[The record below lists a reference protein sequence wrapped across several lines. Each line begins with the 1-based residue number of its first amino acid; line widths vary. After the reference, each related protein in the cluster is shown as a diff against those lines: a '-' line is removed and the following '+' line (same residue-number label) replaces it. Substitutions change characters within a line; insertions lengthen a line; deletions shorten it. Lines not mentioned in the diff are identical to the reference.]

1 MSSDPT
7 AILSAARG
15 GDAAA
20 FRQLVEL
27 HSRAVFQLCWRI
39 TRDVALAEDAA
50 QEAFYKAWRALA
62 EFDGRAAFST
72 WLHRIAV
79 NAALEQLRRNARH
92 RHQQSESDADGED
105 ASSLDLFVDAEPD
118 VDTESHH
125 AAPGPQAHAR
135 AAELATRVSAELTQM
150 SVMERTA
157 FVLRHVEGESLEQI
171 AAQLSLNIGQSKQAI
186 FRAVRKLRAALQDWS

>member
-7 AILSAARG
+7 AILDAARS
-15 GDAAA
+15 GDATA
-20 FRQLVEL
+20 FRRLVEL
-27 HSRAVFQLCWRI
+27 HSRSVFQLCWRI
-39 TRDVALAEDAA
+39 TRDVTLAEDAA

-62 EFDGRAAFST
+62 QFDGRAAFST

-79 NAALEQLRRNARH
+79 NAALEQLRRST
-92 RHQQSESDADGED
+92 RHQHVPTGFGSDDED
-105 ASSLDLFVDAEPD
+105 SPSLDLFVDAAPD
-118 VDTESHH
+118 ADSDTRH
-125 AAPGPQAHAR
+125 AVPGPQAHAR
-135 AAELATRVSAELTQM
+135 SAELATRVRAELAHM

-171 AAQLSLNIGQSKQAI
+171 AAQLSLNVGQSKQAI

>member
-7 AILSAARG
+7 AILDAARS
-15 GDAAA
+15 GDASA
-20 FRQLVEL
+20 FRRLVEL
-27 HSRAVFQLCWRI
+27 HSRPVFQLCWRI
-39 TRDVALAEDAA
+39 TRDVTLAEDAA

-62 EFDGRAAFST
+62 QFDGRAAFST

-79 NAALEQLRRNARH
+79 NAALEQLRRSARH
-92 RHQQSESDADGED
+92 PHFPTTVGSGDEDAPSLELSVDAQPDADT
-105 ASSLDLFVDAEPD
+105 
-118 VDTESHH
+118 DTLH
-125 AAPGPQAHAR
+125 AMPGPQAHAR
-135 AAELATRVSAELTQM
+135 GAELAMRVRAELERM

-186 FRAVRKLRAALQDWS
+186 FRAVRKLRTALQDWS

>member
-1 MSSDPT
+1 MSADPT
-7 AILSAARG
+7 AILDAARS
-15 GDAAA
+15 GDASA
-20 FRQLVEL
+20 FRQLIQL
-27 HSRAVFQLCWRI
+27 HSRPVLQLCWRI

-62 EFDGRAAFST
+62 QFDGRAAFST

-79 NAALEQLRRNARH
+79 NAALEQLRRSARH
-92 RHQQSESDADGED
+92 QPLPGADGCDDED
-105 ASSLDLFVDAEPD
+105 SPSMNLFVDAELD
-118 VDTESHH
+118 VDTDTLP
-125 AAPGPQAHAR
+125 AMPCPQAHAR
-135 AAELATRVSAELTQM
+135 GAELAMRVRAELERM

-186 FRAVRKLRAALQDWS
+186 FRAVRKLRTALQDWS